1 MDRTMGRV
9 KTGPLNYKD
18 FNYYLTK
25 DLYLKKKR
33 TKTAY
38 DLFFTKINEVIDYM
52 GKSNIPKDS
61 LDLMMK

>member
-1 MDRTMGRV
+1 MDCKMGRV

>member
-1 MDRTMGRV
+1 MGRV

-18 FNYYLTK
+18 VNNYLTK
-25 DLYLKKKR
+25 NLYLKNKR

>member
-1 MDRTMGRV
+1 MGRV